1 MKQFSRRA
9 AALLAGLA
17 LAGGIAPSAMAQT
30 FPARPIT
37 LVVPFAAGG
46 PTDIIARAIAERMTE
61 TLGQNVIVENV
72 AGAAGTTGALR
83 VARADKDGHML
94 LMGPMSTMTFSPSLY
109 PNVGFEPQRDLDPV
123 GIVASAPIMLVAST
137 KIPVKSIADL
147 RAHAATPGVQLNN
160 GNAGV
165 GSTSHLAC
173 LLLNR
178 ELKINATMVPYRG
191 TGPAIQDLVGGQV
204 QYICDQVTS
213 LMGQVQAGTITPVAM
228 MAPTR
233 SPVLP
238 DVPTAAEAGVPG
250 VDMLVWN
257 AIFAPKGTPREVVMK
272 LNEAI
277 GKGLESPAARD
288 RFRALGAE
296 APTPDMRSPE
306 ALARM
311 HAADLAKWGALIKA
325 ADVRVTQ

>member
-1 MKQFSRRA
+1 MKHFLSMAASGLMATALMAGVAFAQAFPSR
-9 AALLAGLA
+9 
-17 LAGGIAPSAMAQT
+17 T
-30 FPARPIT
+30 VT

-46 PTDIIARAIAERMTE
+46 PTDIIARAIADRMGE
-61 TLGQNVIVENV
+61 SLGQNVIVENV

-83 VARADKDGHML
+83 VARGDKDGYQL

-109 PNVGFEPQRDLDPV
+109 PNVGFDPLNSLDPV
-123 GIVASAPIMLVAST
+123 GIVASAPIMLVVGKDVPAKTMAEFRSYATST
-137 KIPVKSIADL
+137 GANLK
-147 RAHAATPGVQLNN
+147 N

-178 ELKINATMVPYRG
+178 ELKIDPVMVPYRG
-191 TGPAIQDLVGGQV
+191 TGPAINDLLAGQIN
-204 QYICDQVTS
+204 YICDQVTS
-213 LMGQVQAGTITPVAM
+213 LMGQVQGGSITPIAV

-250 VDMLVWN
+250 VDMMVWN
-257 AIFAPKGTPREVVMK
+257 AIFAPKGTPKDVIAK

-277 GKGLESPAARD
+277 VKGLDSPAARE
-288 RFRALGAE
+288 RFRLLGAE
-296 APTPDMRSPE
+296 APPADMRSPE
-306 ALARM
+306 ALGRM

-325 ADVRVTQ
+325 ADIKVAQ